1 MNKLIQ
7 TGCEV
12 VDEVGTWNLT
22 GNVTPDNW
30 YRWILRE
37 NGKPYLLAI
46 TILSE
51 IVYWYRPAEVR
62 DEVTGQ
68 VVGYRKRFRDDV
80 LQKSYTQLADK
91 YGEGKSAVKRA
102 LDVLET
108 LDIVRREWRTIHHE
122 TMGICNNVL
131 YLRLNSEALY
141 RITFA
146 LPDAPDEEKPDVDNS
161 SPADKSGDTL
171 PANLEGGYEQICRD
185 PVNKSDRTN
194 TENTTEITDT
204 DYNHP
209 IHLRSARADPMDE
222 MEAYKELIRQNIDYD
237 IYMERLKYNDREQF
251 DELYQLI
258 CDVVCMPPERIR
270 IGGQEYPGKIVK
282 SRFLK
287 LRATH
292 LEYVIECV
300 NKTTAEINNIRAYL
314 LTALYRSTET
324 VINQITQQVQ
334 HDLYGIRDEEAQVA

>member
-62 DEVTGQ
+62 DEATGQ
-68 VVGYRKRFRDDV
+68 VIGYRKRFRDDV

-102 LDVLET
+102 LDVLEA

-122 TMGICNNVL
+122 TMNRMEQMLLEIKTICTAATDGGGRSLPPADATGAVQPESGQAEEARHENEMPQKFLDFVL
-131 YLRLNSEALY
+131 GMGG
-141 RITFA
+141 
-146 LPDAPDEEKPDVDNS
+146 DPDE
-161 SPADKSGDTL
+161 
-171 PANLEGGYEQICRD
+171 
-185 PVNKSDRTN
+185 
-194 TENTTEITDT
+194 
-204 DYNHP
+204 
-209 IHLRSARADPMDE
+209 DE
-222 MEAYKELIRQNIDYD
+222 
-237 IYMERLKYNDREQF
+237 
-251 DELYQLI
+251 
-258 CDVVCMPPERIR
+258 
-270 IGGQEYPGKIVK
+270 
-282 SRFLK
+282 
-287 LRATH
+287 
-292 LEYVIECV
+292 
-300 NKTTAEINNIRAYL
+300 
-314 LTALYRSTET
+314 
-324 VINQITQQVQ
+324 
-334 HDLYGIRDEEAQVA
+334 